1 MIGWVDGRVGECV
14 RCGLQFVCNMYV
26 GGCGVGVG
34 GWVDVWLCVFV
45 CACLCV
51 RACVRVCVCVC
62 VRACVRAKM
71 EIWRNQ
77 VAGTD
82 SHFALKR
89 SLVVFVLWSSALATV
104 CNKFGQNSCILVV
117 SHPLEALRR
126 SAFSNLAATDSW
138 SCDTPLW

>member
-26 GGCGVGVG
+26 GGVVWVWVVGWMCG
-34 GWVDVWLCVFV
+34 CV
-45 CACLCV
+45 CLCV
-51 RACVRVCVCVC
+51 RVCVCVRACVCVCVC